1 MRRTISILLLC
12 LPALSGAAVKTPEGR
27 WEGTLQIPGR
37 ELRLVVDLA
46 QDGAGA
52 WTGSIIIPGLRIKG
66 APLSNLV
73 VTDTNL
79 SFDIGDLLRS
89 PAYGPAAFKAHLSA
103 GDGMAGEMSQGGNVA
118 PFLLKRVAPPQVEL
132 PPRSTAVKREIE
144 DRWTGDYELGGY
156 PRHVTITLENHADA
170 GATARF
176 VIVGKRTYD
185 LPVNL
190 VIEEGNWLRI
200 ESQSS
205 HVAFEG
211 RLIGDGGGIRGTIEV
226 DDVER
231 TLVLRRASGG
241 AP

>member
-1 MRRTISILLLC
+1 MRLTISFLLCC
-12 LPALSGAAVKTPEGR
+12 LPALACAAAKTPEGR
-27 WEGTLQIPGR
+27 WEGPLQIPGR

-46 QDGAGA
+46 QDGAGT
-52 WTGSIIIPGLRIKG
+52 WTGSIIIQGLGIKG

-79 SFDIGDLLRS
+79 SFDLGDLLRS
-89 PAYGPAAFKAHLSA
+89 PTYGPAAFKAHPSG
-103 GDGMAGEMSQGGNVA
+103 GDGLAGEMSQGGNVA
-118 PFLLKRVAPPQVEL
+118 PFLLKRIAPSQVEL
-132 PPRSTAVKREIE
+132 PPRSTAVRQEIE

-185 LPVNL
+185 LPVSL
-190 VIEEGNWLRI
+190 VTEEGNWLRI

-211 RLIGDGGGIRGTIEV
+211 RLINDDGGIKGLIEV
-226 DDVER
+226 DEVER
-231 TLVLRRASGG
+231 PLVLRRASGG
-241 AP
+241 SP

>member
-12 LPALSGAAVKTPEGR
+12 LPALACAAAKAPEGR
-27 WEGTLQIPGR
+27 WEGPLHIPGR

-52 WTGSIIIPGLRIKG
+52 WTGSIIIPSLGIKG
-66 APLSNLV
+66 APLANLV
-73 VTDTNL
+73 VTETNL

-89 PAYGPAAFKAHLSA
+89 PTYGPAAFKAHLSA

-118 PFLLKRVAPPQVEL
+118 PFLLQRIASPQVEL
-132 PPRSTAVKREIE
+132 PPRSTAVRREIE
-144 DRWTGDYELGGY
+144 DRWTGEYELGGY
-156 PRHVTITLENHADA
+156 ARHVTITLENHADA

-190 VIEEGNWLRI
+190 VLEEDNFLRI
-200 ESQSS
+200 ESRANQ
-205 HVAFEG
+205 VAFEG
-211 RLIGDGGGIRGTIEV
+211 RIVKDRGEITGVIEV
-226 DDVER
+226 GSSER
-231 TLVLRRASGG
+231 PLVLRRDSAR